1 MKQGIIKDRKSLII
15 RSLNNLYF
23 AKELAMLHAS
33 TILLQSNI
41 LDNQAIIKRYL
52 SVVDEVLKQLQTLK
66 IDVAVTT
73 IVKNIPNYTQL
84 ELIENLISLCRLTR
98 KDGTITDF
106 DTYAKELLAQFSIN
120 EQFCILAHTDLSSV
134 NNNVEDVASSLA
146 LHFYD
151 VIHNFLVSGAIEN
164 NGGVACQI

>member
-1 MKQGIIKDRKSLII
+1 
-15 RSLNNLYF
+15 
-23 AKELAMLHAS
+23 MLHAS

-41 LDNQAIIKRYL
+41 LDNQSIIKRYL
-52 SVVDEVLKQLQTLK
+52 SVVDEVLKQLQALK
-66 IDVAVTT
+66 IDVAVAT
-73 IVKNIPNYTQL
+73 IVKNIPNYTQI
-84 ELIENLISLCRLTR
+84 ELVENLISLCRLTR
-98 KDGTITDF
+98 KDGTTTDF

-134 NNNVEDVASSLA
+134 NNNVEDVASLLA

-151 VIHNFLVSGAIEN
+151 VIHNSLVSGAIEN